1 MLDEACDGMTK
12 GREREKEKLNKKREN
27 ARGGNGTREGSD
39 RYQRRNRSIWN
50 EIKYA
55 RKSTGVITSV
65 EEKYSAP
72 LPEG

>member
-1 MLDEACDGMTK
+1 MVCRRVTLGEVFGRMK
-12 GREREKEKLNKKREN
+12 RKREREREKES
-27 ARGGNGTREGSD
+27 ARRARKGND

-55 RKSTGVITSV
+55 RESTGVITSV

>member
-1 MLDEACDGMTK
+1 MLDEACGGMTK
-12 GREREKEKLNKKREN
+12 TREGREREN
-27 ARGGNGTREGSD
+27 ARGGNGAREGSD